1 MRSMIFV
8 GLALIGLMLAANVAV
23 GATRMAARS
32 DSTFDSVGVVP
43 LGQGG
48 PRAALPVIP
57 PAPSIGVIR
66 PGSATT
72 PRRYVVDPVFSEE
85 LQSFLRLQKGTY
97 GVAVAG
103 LNSGASAL
111 VNGDEQFATASLFK
125 LFLMYEVLR
134 QIEAGALSL
143 RDTVTTAETYTFIE
157 GEGGIPA
164 NTEVTVDE
172 ALQTMIGASSN
183 AGSLALLDLV
193 GPAALNE
200 VPFRLGLQNTRL
212 EARPSGNGPG
222 HYFVD
227 GVTTATD
234 LMTFFVALDAGR
246 LVGPVGDARMQ
257 DILLGQQIRDRLPT
271 LLPREARVAH
281 KTGDL
286 EHSVHDVG
294 IVYLPRH
301 RFVIVVL
308 SRDVPYDD
316 SKAVI
321 AEVARSAHEWI
332 TR

>member
-1 MRSMIFV
+1 MILV
-8 GLALIGLMLAANVAV
+8 GLVLIGLMLVANFAV
-23 GATRMAARS
+23 GSARTAARS
-32 DSTFDSVGVVP
+32 DLRIDSVDVVP
-43 LGQGG
+43 LEQSGAQV
-48 PRAALPVIP
+48 AMPVIP

-66 PGSATT
+66 PGTATT
-72 PRRYVVDPVFSEE
+72 PRRYTVDPVFSAEI
-85 LQSFLRLQKGTY
+85 QSFLRHQKGTY

-103 LNSGASAL
+103 LNSGVSAL
-111 VNGDEQFATASLFK
+111 VNGNEQFATASLYK
-125 LFLMYEVLR
+125 LFLMYEVMR
-134 QIEAGALSL
+134 QVEVGVLSL
-143 RDTVTTAETYTFIE
+143 DDTVTTAANYTFIE

-164 NTEVTVDE
+164 DTEVTIDE
-172 ALQTMIGASSN
+172 ALRTMIGASSN
-183 AGSLALLDLV
+183 AGALALLDLV
-193 GPAALNE
+193 GPAALNN
-200 VPFRLGLQNTRL
+200 VPSRLGLQNTEL
-212 EARPSGNGPG
+212 AARPSGNEPG

-234 LMTFFVALDAGR
+234 LMTFFVALDAGH
-246 LVGPVGDARMQ
+246 LVGPGGDARMQ
-257 DILLGQQIRDRLPT
+257 DILLGQRIRDRLPT

-286 EHSVHDVG
+286 DHSVHDVG

-321 AEVARSAHEWI
+321 AELSRSAHEWI